1 MLRMITMPALA
12 VTLLVSGCV
21 VVDPGQPR
29 YAYGGGGYY
38 SAYGGGAYYAA
49 PPVRFFGPTYYAPP
63 PPRVIVVRERPY
75 RSKSYRRSHGQGA
88 DGH

>member
-29 YAYGGGGYY
+29 Y
-38 SAYGGGAYYAA
+38 AYGGGAYYAA

-75 RSKSYRRSHGQGA
+75 RSKSYRRSHGQGV